1 MRKLIEAIHEIAQ
14 DNPNGFTV
22 SLETLSLV
30 SPSKGFSV
38 ALKETQNCF
47 GDEGLKKVIQVAKKT
62 NSKLVG
68 GWKDGHLFYYD
79 AVLIVENLE
88 EAKKLG
94 VENEQLAIWD
104 FEKSET
110 IYL

>member
-14 DNPNGFTV
+14 DNPNGFTF

-30 SPSKGFSV
+30 SPSKGYSV

-47 GDEGLKKVIQVAKKT
+47 GEEGLKKVIAVAKRT
-62 NSKLVG
+62 RSQLVG
-68 GWKDGHLFYYD
+68 GWKDGKLFYYD
-79 AVLIVENLE
+79 AVLIVDDLE
-88 EAKKLG
+88 EAKRLG
-94 VENEQLAIWD
+94 VLNEQLAIWD